1 MIQSLSGSRAETS
14 ALTLRTLF
22 NRLYFHLKPFLP
34 RSVRLAARRV
44 HATRIWERS
53 GDVWPILE
61 AAGDTPSD
69 WGGWPDGCDYAFV
82 LTHDV
87 ESQAGVDNVRK
98 LAELEMECGFRSS
111 FNFIPVGSYEVPVGL
126 REWLTGNGFEV
137 GVHDLHHDGHLYQSR
152 RAFTAHAKKINEFL
166 RDWKAAGFRSGFML
180 RELDWLHDL
189 EIKYDA
195 STFDTD
201 PFEPQPDGA
210 ETIFPFWKTTEQK
223 GVKSPSYVELP
234 YTLPQDSTLFL
245 ALSQRNI
252 DIWKTKFDWLTS
264 KRGMA
269 LLNTHPDYV
278 DFDGGAS
285 PHMRYPASYYRD
297 FLNYVKNHREGSRW
311 DALPNDLADM
321 MIKNLSLTGNDERK
335 GGSQ

>member
-1 MIQSLSGSRAETS
+1 M
-14 ALTLRTLF
+14 
-22 NRLYFHLKPFLP
+22 
-34 RSVRLAARRV
+34 RLAARRV
-44 HATRIWERS
+44 HATRIWEKS
-53 GDVWPILE
+53 TDVWPILE
-61 AAGDTPSD
+61 SAGDTPNG
-69 WGGWPDGCDYAFV
+69 WEGWPEEADYSFV

-87 ESQAGVDNVRK
+87 ESKVGLDNVRK

-111 FNFIPVGSYEVPVGL
+111 FNFIPDGTYEVPASL
-126 REWLTGNGFEV
+126 REWLVENGFEV
-137 GVHDLHHDGHLYQSR
+137 GVHDLHHDGHLYKSR
-152 RAFTAHAKKINEFL
+152 RIFTEHAEKINGHL
-166 RDWKAAGFRSGFML
+166 KDWRASGFRSGFML

-189 EIKYDA
+189 EIEYDA

-210 ETIFPFWKTTEQK
+210 ETIFPFWKTADHAN
-223 GVKSPSYVELP
+223 VKTPRYVELP

-245 ALSQRNI
+245 ALSQRDI
-252 DIWKTKFDWLTS
+252 DIWMKKFDWVAS

-297 FLNYVKNHREGSRW
+297 FLNYVKSHKGGKRW
-311 DALPNDLADM
+311 DMLPRDVAGMMQASELAVTTE
-321 MIKNLSLTGNDERK
+321 LEGERV
-335 GGSQ
+335 